1 MTVAGV
7 PWLLPGA
14 AALENGP
21 FVDYYEFLMISP
33 QADRAMVE
41 WAVRLMLARYGK
53 KNDQQGDEEKY
64 NLVKEAYRVLAD
76 PKRRAAY
83 DKDRQ
88 AMLPSTE
95 AVTSGG
101 VSTMPERVEGAPL
114 DPDSIH
120 VSLVANID
128 DVRLQK
134 RIRQGLMSSL
144 YDVMITRPRNPELGR
159 ADIARAIGVSI
170 DQMEFA
176 IWYLRE
182 RELLRT
188 TPQGLY
194 AVTTKGVDWVENG
207 GVEHLTEKPAAPT
220 LSADQPTLR
229 LGQAAV
235 GPRRV
240 V

>member
-1 MTVAGV
+1 MTVAG
-7 PWLLPGA
+7 PFRLTPGA

-21 FVDYYEFLMISP
+21 FVDFYEFLMISP

-64 NLVKEAYRVLAD
+64 GLVKEAYRILAD

-83 DKDRQ
+83 DKDRE
-88 AMLPSTE
+88 AHRPSPE
-95 AVTSGG
+95 AVAGG
-101 VSTMPERVEGAPL
+101 LSTMPEREDGALPN
-114 DPDSIH
+114 PDSIH
-120 VSLVANID
+120 VRLTATID

-134 RIRQGLMSSL
+134 RIRQGIMASL

-182 RELLRT
+182 QNLLRT

-194 AVTTKGVDWVENG
+194 AMSTKGVDWVENG
-207 GVEHLTEKPAAPT
+207 GVDHLSEKLDEPQAPAE
-220 LSADQPTLR
+220 QPALR

>member
-1 MTVAGV
+1 MTVVGV
-7 PWLLPGA
+7 FGFSPGV

-76 PKRRAAY
+76 PKRRAGY
-83 DKDRQ
+83 DKDRE
-88 AMLPSTE
+88 AYLPSGE
-95 AVTSGG
+95 VLGAGG
-101 VSTMPERVEGAPL
+101 ASAMPERADGAPL

-120 VSLVANID
+120 VSLVATLD

-144 YDVMITRPRNPELGR
+144 YDIMITRPRNPELGR
-159 ADIARAIGVSI
+159 AEIARVIGVSI

-182 RELLRT
+182 QEFLRT

-194 AVTTKGVDWVENG
+194 TLTTKGVDWVENG
-207 GVEHLTEKPAAPT
+207 GVGHLTEKPEAP
-220 LSADQPTLR
+220 APGQPALR